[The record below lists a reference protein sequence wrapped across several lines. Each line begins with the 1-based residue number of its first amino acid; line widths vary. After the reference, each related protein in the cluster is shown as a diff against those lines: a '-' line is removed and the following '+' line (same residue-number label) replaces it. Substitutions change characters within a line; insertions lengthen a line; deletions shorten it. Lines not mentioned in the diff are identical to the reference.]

1 MSIFQFSLII
11 FDSLLAVFFL
21 LRYNGYKWNDKPQF
35 LMLFPILNMNIWYS
49 DRNVHVLAVIGNI
62 FVSYLLMIILKFE
75 GRTKFGLLW
84 SCILYYGTLM
94 LSNSMVS
101 VLFLLLMNKSL
112 GFFKIPHVFAVLLC
126 LILKSYQWGI
136 IRFYIFLE
144 ERNITSENDNIQPM
158 ISNSIYNIAFIV
170 VILYAINNNIL
181 EEPYGFL
188 LLIIGIVVSQVIFF
202 YMYAKM
208 NSKSRLSH
216 VKNLLMQIYEDERYL
231 IGNNQQ
237 VDRMARINHDIK
249 NHLTYIAYNL
259 DNKNYDK
266 AKEYIVELINNAGL
280 NFNFIKLTDN
290 SLNFIINHK
299 LNQAY
304 KKNIK
309 IFAQIEDLKKPCLEE
324 FDLCILL
331 CNVLDNAIEAVE
343 GQEKK
348 QIHIEIFNH
357 AGYQTYFIKNTIETS
372 ILEVNSDLITTKYQ
386 KKDHGYG
393 YQQINDIINKY
404 HGHIDIYELE
414 RFFCIK
420 ILIPTS

>member
-1 MSIFQFSLII
+1 
-11 FDSLLAVFFL
+11 
-21 LRYNGYKWNDKPQF
+21 
-35 LMLFPILNMNIWYS
+35 
-49 DRNVHVLAVIGNI
+49 
-62 FVSYLLMIILKFE
+62 
-75 GRTKFGLLW
+75 
-84 SCILYYGTLM
+84 
-94 LSNSMVS
+94 
-101 VLFLLLMNKSL
+101 
-112 GFFKIPHVFAVLLC
+112 
-126 LILKSYQWGI
+126 
-136 IRFYIFLE
+136 
-144 ERNITSENDNIQPM
+144 
-158 ISNSIYNIAFIV
+158 
-170 VILYAINNNIL
+170 
-181 EEPYGFL
+181 
-188 LLIIGIVVSQVIFF
+188 
-202 YMYAKM
+202 
-208 NSKSRLSH
+208 
-216 VKNLLMQIYEDERYL
+216 MQIYEDERYL

-393 YQQINDIINKY
+393 FQQINDIINKY